1 MFPESQINLQFFS
14 EFESERG
21 SKEIFFASKNL
32 IFMLIFKCFIQI
44 TRTAIITIEF
54 VSVSCLFLTYFLNS
68 TEKRAITANSA
79 IFLIKLQVGDS
90 ANLIEKQRDFS
101 SLSLRK
107 MKESIVLS
115 YCKHKA
121 IDI

>member
-1 MFPESQINLQFFS
+1 MFYSNNSYRHNYDLV
-14 EFESERG
+14 
-21 SKEIFFASKNL
+21 
-32 IFMLIFKCFIQI
+32 
-44 TRTAIITIEF
+44 F

-101 SLSLRK
+101 SLSLTK
-107 MKESIVLS
+107 MKERIVLS
-115 YCKHKA
+115 YYKQA
-121 IDI
+121 IIKQEIYNIYWQLIRLI